1 MTGLSGSSARQP
13 VLGKG
18 GTFTP
23 TVPTVAA
30 PASDEAALQAFL
42 ATLPPEEAVAAR
54 TLAHA
59 WTAAGGT
66 FHAGKLTV
74 RLLAQGPDG
83 KGFTAATLHGI
94 GPSGAP
100 RLEIGRVLLYGHGLG
115 PADWTSWCDERPEL
129 AGHGFDRA
137 AKYPSVPLA
146 GLPPAVVARLAIG
159 LRDLCLL
166 AQGQAA

>member
-1 MTGLSGSSARQP
+1 MPMAELSASGLQG
-13 VLGKG
+13 
-18 GTFTP
+18 
-23 TVPTVAA
+23 
-30 PASDEAALQAFL
+30 SDEASLQSFL

-59 WTAAGGT
+59 WKATGGT
-66 FHAGKLTV
+66 FQAGKLTV
-74 RLLAQGPDG
+74 RLLAQGPNG
-83 KGFTAATLHGI
+83 KSYTAATLHGA

-129 AGHGFDRA
+129 AAHGFDRA
-137 AKYPSVPLA
+137 AKYPTVALG
-146 GLPPAVVARLAIG
+146 GLPPAVVARLALG